1 MTKRSKIFIFTV
13 TASFLL
19 IFQSAFASQWSEVL
33 LLAKQTNND
42 LGSGQKQVDAAS
54 WTYRK
59 AYTNFLPKLSASANA
74 GQTNNSSTGATSNNY
89 SYALNVTIPI
99 FTGFSNIANLQSAYN
114 SYQLSM
120 STLDK
125 TYSDVY
131 LNLRTAFIDLLIAQ
145 ENVKVTQEI
154 LDRRMQNVKL
164 IKLAYQG
171 GIEDKGNLLATTA
184 NQADAEH
191 ALSSAKRKLELA
203 RSNFSQLIDTKIV
216 SVEGSTDVK
225 DLPTPDFDSL
235 TQASPQAAGAKLQL
249 EAAKISQRAVI
260 SEFLPN
266 VNLSG
271 SLADSGTSWPP
282 NNSSSSAMLSLSYSF
297 FPGGANIIDKIVA
310 DINVD
315 NAQEQFQKTL
325 KQTRYA
331 VESAFYNFKDSIE
344 SLSVR
349 KVFLTASEAQDKI
362 ATEKYLNGLV
372 TYSDWN
378 IIENQYISDQQ
389 SLLLAKG
396 NAMSAEAQYYNS
408 YGGWVK

>member
-1 MTKRSKIFIFTV
+1 M
-13 TASFLL
+13 
-19 IFQSAFASQWSEVL
+19 
-33 LLAKQTNND
+33 
-42 LGSGQKQVDAAS
+42 
-54 WTYRK
+54 
-59 AYTNFLPKLSASANA
+59 
-74 GQTNNSSTGATSNNY
+74 
-89 SYALNVTIPI
+89 
-99 FTGFSNIANLQSAYN
+99 
-114 SYQLSM
+114 
-120 STLDK
+120 
-125 TYSDVY
+125 
-131 LNLRTAFIDLLIAQ
+131 
-145 ENVKVTQEI
+145 
-154 LDRRMQNVKL
+154 
-164 IKLAYQG
+164 
-171 GIEDKGNLLATTA
+171 
-184 NQADAEH
+184 
-191 ALSSAKRKLELA
+191 
-203 RSNFSQLIDTKIV
+203 
-216 SVEGSTDVK
+216 
-225 DLPTPDFDSL
+225 
-235 TQASPQAAGAKLQL
+235 
-249 EAAKISQRAVI
+249 I